1 MMCLTCSAV
10 PASYAAETD
19 GVRSIEEY
27 SNDTSSDSKES
38 DFQPVYDFHNM
49 YGTKDENYSVYME
62 GELPVKEVLRD
73 SDKYEE
79 ILMTE
84 EETPE
89 CMLKYIYPDRYKNN
103 PVRII
108 LRSYLKKIKKNFK
121 KCVSFLYL
129 NGLLL

>member
-108 LRSYLKKIKKNFK
+108 LRSYLKKSKKILKNVYPF
-121 KCVSFLYL
+121 CI
-129 NGLLL
+129 